1 MNKIANKSKE
11 TICRQVYLSDLRA
24 VLAIYQDNKQETEV
38 VKHSFATEKLTEHF
52 GLPLA
57 VAEYKKELVGFASA
71 KLAESE
77 EIEIAFY
84 FKKKV
89 GQINIQPLLEQQAIS
104 NFNSTFDKEEK
115 ALEQLKQASQSL
127 VTWLNKCSS

>member
-1 MNKIANKSKE
+1 
-11 TICRQVYLSDLRA
+11 
-24 VLAIYQDNKQETEV
+24 VLAIYQDIKQETEV
-38 VKHSFATEKLTEHF
+38 VKHSFAAKKLTEQF

-84 FKKKV
+84 YKKEV
-89 GQINIQPLLEQQAIS
+89 NQTDIQPLLEQQAIS
-104 NFNSTFDKEEK
+104 NFNLTFDKDEE
-115 ALEQLKQASQSL
+115 AVEQLKQASQTL
-127 VTWLNKCSS
+127 ITWLNKYS

>member
-1 MNKIANKSKE
+1 MNRIANKSKE

-24 VLAIYQDNKQETEV
+24 VLAIYQDIKQETEIF
-38 VKHSFATEKLTEHF
+38 KHSFATEKLTEQF

-57 VAEYKKELVGFASA
+57 VAECKKELVGFASA
-71 KLAESE
+71 KLVESE

-84 FKKKV
+84 FKKEV
-89 GQINIQPLLEQQAIS
+89 GQTNIQPLLEQQAIR

-115 ALEQLKQASQSL
+115 AVEQLKQASQSL